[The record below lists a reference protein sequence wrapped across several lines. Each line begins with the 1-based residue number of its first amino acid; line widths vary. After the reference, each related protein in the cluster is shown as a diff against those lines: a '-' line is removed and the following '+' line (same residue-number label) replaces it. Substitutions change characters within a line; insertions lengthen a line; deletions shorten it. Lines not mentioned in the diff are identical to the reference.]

1 MSNFF
6 SLSFDNLSTPS
17 LRLKSP
23 LENET
28 PQDWGMVWYMG
39 DEGPATL
46 VRGSGAGDE
55 DLKLV
60 LSDWNR
66 FRSASFFT
74 MTGERQA
81 GKNIPPFLRSYGGR
95 QFVFIF
101 NGSLKGDFKT
111 ALSLG
116 GTPVSSLWVLPEWNT
131 LFAGFYT
138 SCS

>member
-1 MSNFF
+1 
-6 SLSFDNLSTPS
+6 
-17 LRLKSP
+17 
-23 LENET
+23 
-28 PQDWGMVWYMG
+28 MVWYMG

-116 GTPVSSLWVLPEWNT
+116 GGPQFRASGFFRNGTRFLLVFTPAVPET
-131 LFAGFYT
+131 GPAAFRRDLAGFAKLVF
-138 SCS
+138 